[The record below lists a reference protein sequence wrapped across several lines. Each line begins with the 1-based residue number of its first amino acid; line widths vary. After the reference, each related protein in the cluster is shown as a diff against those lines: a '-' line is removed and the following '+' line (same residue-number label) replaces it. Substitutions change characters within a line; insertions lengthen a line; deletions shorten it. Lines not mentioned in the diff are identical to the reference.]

1 MSPRHKTLLEG
12 ERRSPALSCLLMA
25 SLVFPPSLLKLSNVN
40 QMSIFDLFGKTET
53 RMTQRNVGCQG
64 DCLAEWIYNP
74 VQQTKFDVLKD
85 GLWSDHMLAGA
96 KGSCLHSMGLSARM
110 IW

>member
-1 MSPRHKTLLEG
+1 
-12 ERRSPALSCLLMA
+12 
-25 SLVFPPSLLKLSNVN
+25 
-40 QMSIFDLFGKTET
+40 MSIFDLFGKTET

-96 KGSCLHSMGLSARM
+96 KGSYLHSMGLSARM